1 MKYTKE
7 QIEQRAREE
16 FGIGFDALNPK
27 EKASWLRSAR
37 YRLQQDAIVNA
48 VDNAVENEATTKGWD
63 NAHQGAWEL
72 STFYAEE
79 AGVSPEQFRKYMTKT
94 MRGHFAPRR

>member
-1 MKYTKE
+1 MTSVDIDMKHTKE
-7 QIEQRAREE
+7 QIEQRARGRVRNRFCHPQPERK
-16 FGIGFDALNPK
+16 GF
-27 EKASWLRSAR
+27 WLRSAR

-72 STFYAEE
+72 STFM
-79 AGVSPEQFRKYMTKT
+79 PRKQAFPLTVT
-94 MRGHFAPRR
+94 